1 MDVDKIE
8 QVFETRIET
17 PLELM
22 SLASHPWF
30 SPDFSLLNV
39 AMGSKGNSQHLPL
52 KLVIQH
58 LLYGHFELDIYISYQ
73 NFDMIERVVE

>member
-58 LLYGHFELDIYISYQ
+58 LWYGNFKLDVYILYQ
-73 NFDMIERVVE
+73 NLDWLR